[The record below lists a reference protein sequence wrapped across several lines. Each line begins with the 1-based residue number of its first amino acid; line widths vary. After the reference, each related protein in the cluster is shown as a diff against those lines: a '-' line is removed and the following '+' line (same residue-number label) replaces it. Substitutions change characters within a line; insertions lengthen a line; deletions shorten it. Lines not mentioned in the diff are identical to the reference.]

1 MTKKIKDVYAWVEE
15 QEEYW
20 DNLTSKKLKQ
30 LDDITNSHLDW
41 FNKHTTISDILS
53 WKKPVV
59 ELNTPDKQETQIDSK
74 SSRSFNNDI
83 TLNQPQPTDCSPSE
97 RLHDNKEEITEIHIA
112 PEFRNVLKAIPDAS
126 TQNPLDYEEESTNL
140 HIAPEFRDILE
151 TTVTTA
157 ADSLSM
163 TESENDNVESSSQ
176 NDISIHEPI
185 TPELDT
191 QSNTQS
197 QNVPSTPKAL
207 GDEEVISS
215 LPVSPKHHHQP
226 EIDDDEDEIQLFVPK
241 HHYQPDSNK
250 FTVSPVRASV
260 TQSPIRTASIH
271 YTSPNRNL
279 TQPPLILSP
288 IRPQTTTTTT
298 TTLENTSP
306 PKPYQSPFMA
316 RLFKLTQTSGSNED
330 PKNFITV
337 RPKPSESTSSITS
350 ARDNDYNMNLLEN
363 KNKKRPFEPDSES
376 IEVSDAIPQPPHLK
390 KSRTLNLRKTKSVS
404 NIPPPS
410 STSAPPKPVN
420 NINKENEEEEEFEY
434 PIPSW
439 AKSPELYSHLKN
451 QESMDPYSIFG
462 PFPSLNLKDIFA
474 HPELYLTEDDN

>member
-1 MTKKIKDVYAWVEE
+1 
-15 QEEYW
+15 
-20 DNLTSKKLKQ
+20 
-30 LDDITNSHLDW
+30 
-41 FNKHTTISDILS
+41 
-53 WKKPVV
+53 
-59 ELNTPDKQETQIDSK
+59 
-74 SSRSFNNDI
+74 
-83 TLNQPQPTDCSPSE
+83 
-97 RLHDNKEEITEIHIA
+97 
-112 PEFRNVLKAIPDAS
+112 
-126 TQNPLDYEEESTNL
+126 
-140 HIAPEFRDILE
+140 
-151 TTVTTA
+151 
-157 ADSLSM
+157 M

-197 QNVPSTPKAL
+197 QNLPSTPKAL
-207 GDEEVISS
+207 DGDDVSPS

-241 HHYQPDSNK
+241 HHYQPDPNK
-250 FTVSPVRASV
+250 FTVSPVRAPIN
-260 TQSPIRTASIH
+260 QSPIRTASIY

-288 IRPQTTTTTT
+288 TRPQATTT

-363 KNKKRPFEPDSES
+363 KSKKRLFEPASES

-390 KSRTLNLRKTKSVS
+390 KSRALNLRKVS
-404 NIPPPS
+404 LLLFS
-410 STSAPPKPVN
+410 K
-420 NINKENEEEEEFEY
+420 FL
-434 PIPSW
+434 
-439 AKSPELYSHLKN
+439 LY
-451 QESMDPYSIFG
+451 
-462 PFPSLNLKDIFA
+462 
-474 HPELYLTEDDN
+474 